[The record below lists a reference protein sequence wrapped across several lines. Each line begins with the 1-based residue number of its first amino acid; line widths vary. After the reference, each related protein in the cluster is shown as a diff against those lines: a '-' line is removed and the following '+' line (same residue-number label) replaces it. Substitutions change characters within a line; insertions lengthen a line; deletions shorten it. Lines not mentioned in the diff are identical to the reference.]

1 VERGWTYACTGDAV
15 SRRPAWE
22 PGAGAHDDD
31 RRPRSARP
39 LPTTA
44 LWRWRY
50 EVVVTSGVSGGVAGL
65 VQALGA
71 NSTVALVAATGAAMV
86 STPWVRRMS
95 ARVWWHVVTPHLFR
109 RCCSDLGFRDGRG
122 RLPAVLRTRTT
133 RRGQRLTVWCSAGV
147 SLKDLR
153 RAREELDPGALG
165 AGRRGAAPSAV
176 RPARGRHRRARRPHV
191 ERALGRRPPTGRRSA
206 AAPGPGP
213 RRRPRQSRRLA
224 HPRRGGTRAGHAGGA
239 AHPRP
244 RSPRPACEAGAP

>member
-1 VERGWTYACTGDAV
+1 M
-15 SRRPAWE
+15 SRRPERE
-22 PGAGAHDDD
+22 PGVGSHDDD

-71 NSTVALVAATGAAMV
+71 NSTVALIAATGAAMV

-133 RRGQRLTVWCSAGV
+133 RRGQRLTVWCSAEV
-147 SLKDLR
+147 TLKDLR
-153 RAREELDPGALG
+153 RAREELALALWAQGVEVRRHPRFGRLAVVTVVRDDRTSSERWDADRPSADGPRQRRDPDQGDGRAGRGGPGAPG
-165 AGRRGAAPSAV
+165 DDEAV
-176 RPARGRHRRARRPHV
+176 HVPAMP
-191 ERALGRRPPTGRRSA
+191 
-206 AAPGPGP
+206 
-213 RRRPRQSRRLA
+213 
-224 HPRRGGTRAGHAGGA
+224 GGA
-239 AHPRP
+239 PRIPRP
-244 RSPRPACEAGAP
+244 RSPRPACEAGAV